1 MSKNAAARKK
11 TAVVFSRQL
20 RKAMFEKDWT
30 RKGLAEVSGVSR
42 SAIDNYLIGRVEPGA
57 WTIAQLATALGCTA
71 GFLLGLEDE

>member
-30 RKGLAEVSGVSR
+30 RKGLAEASGVSR